1 MRFGLIMSE
10 AFTGLRRNLSMVVSV
25 VLVTF
30 VSLTFVG
37 AAILMQM
44 QIGTMRDFWVERAQ
58 VAVYMCTTISTPA
71 TCSNGEATPEQVEEV
86 RAKLEGSA
94 LAPLIRELTFL
105 DHQQAYDELLQIA
118 GEENASVI
126 TADQVNETF
135 RITLVDPEQSD
146 VIIEAFSG
154 MQGVELVNDQ
164 MQYLDPLFSAL
175 TIATYIAVG
184 IAVLMLIAAVLLIA
198 TTIRLSAYARRREL
212 GIMRLVG
219 ASNRFIQTPFILE
232 GVFAALARVD
242 PRERRRHRRGAFRRR
257 PVSAQPRRLRDDV
270 GRHRR
275 RVARGA
281 GPDPGRCGAGRAV
294 RRLRDPEMAAG
305 VRSRV
310 LAGVD

>member
-10 AFTGLRRNLSMVVSV
+10 AFTGLRRNVSMVVSV

-58 VAVYMCTTISTPA
+58 VAVYMCTSISTPA
-71 TCSNGEATPEQVEEV
+71 TCSNGEASPEQVEEV

-94 LAPLIRELTFL
+94 LAPLIRDLTFL

-118 GEENASVI
+118 GEENASMI
-126 TADQVNETF
+126 TPEQVNETF

-154 MQGVELVNDQ
+154 MQGVELVKDQ

-198 TTIRLSAYARRREL
+198 TTIRLSAFARRREL

-232 GVFAALARVD
+232 GVIAALLGSILASAAVIAGVHFGVNNYLRNRVD
-242 PRERRRHRRGAFRRR
+242 FVTTWVGMADAWLVV
-257 PVSAQPRRLRDDV
+257 PVLILV
-270 GRHRR
+270 G
-275 RVARGA
+275 V
-281 GPDPGRCGAGRAV
+281 
-294 RRLRDPEMAAG
+294 
-305 VRSRV
+305 V
-310 LAGVD
+310 LAALSASFAIRRWLRA

>member
-58 VAVYMCTTISTPA
+58 VAVYMCTSISTPA

-105 DHQQAYDELLQIA
+105 DHQQAYDELLEIA

-175 TIATYIAVG
+175 TVATYIAVG

-219 ASNRFIQTPFILE
+219 ASNRFIQTTFILE
-232 GVFAALARVD
+232 GVFAALLGSILASAAVIAGVHFGVDQYLRNRVD
-242 PRERRRHRRGAFRRR
+242 FVTTWVDIGDAWLVVPVLILVGVALAALSAGFAIRRW
-257 PVSAQPRRLRDDV
+257 LR
-270 GRHRR
+270 
-275 RVARGA
+275 A
-281 GPDPGRCGAGRAV
+281 
-294 RRLRDPEMAAG
+294 
-305 VRSRV
+305 
-310 LAGVD
+310 

>member
-105 DHQQAYDELLQIA
+105 DHQQAYDELLEIA

-232 GVFAALARVD
+232 GVFAALIGSILASAAVIAGVHFGVDQYLRNRVD
-242 PRERRRHRRGAFRRR
+242 FVTTWVDIGDAWLVVPVLILVGVALAALSAGFAIRRW
-257 PVSAQPRRLRDDV
+257 LR
-270 GRHRR
+270 
-275 RVARGA
+275 A
-281 GPDPGRCGAGRAV
+281 
-294 RRLRDPEMAAG
+294 
-305 VRSRV
+305 
-310 LAGVD
+310 

>member
-58 VAVYMCTTISTPA
+58 VAVYMCTSISTPA

-232 GVFAALARVD
+232 GVFAALLGSILASAAVIAGVHFGVDQYLRNRVD
-242 PRERRRHRRGAFRRR
+242 FVTTWVDIGDAWLVVPVLILVGVALAALSAGFAIRRW
-257 PVSAQPRRLRDDV
+257 LR
-270 GRHRR
+270 
-275 RVARGA
+275 A
-281 GPDPGRCGAGRAV
+281 
-294 RRLRDPEMAAG
+294 
-305 VRSRV
+305 
-310 LAGVD
+310 